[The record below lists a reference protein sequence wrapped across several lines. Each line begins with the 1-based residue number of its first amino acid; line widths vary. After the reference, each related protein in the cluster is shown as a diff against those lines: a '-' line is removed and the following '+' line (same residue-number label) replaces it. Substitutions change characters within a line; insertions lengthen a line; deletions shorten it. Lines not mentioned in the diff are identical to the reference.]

1 MKLRGYKILQLLD
14 ECKQSEVALAAHT
27 FLDNSEICAAGLA
40 AGHSGASP
48 PEPTE
53 EDIAAREEN
62 QDTLNSIMR
71 ARFLS
76 GKDPSVNYKDID
88 DDASLDHY
96 WAAQIDQDAQDRYF
110 EED

>member
-1 MKLRGYKILQLLD
+1 MDIKDLQLLD
-14 ECKQSEVALAAHT
+14 ECKQSEVALAVDA
-27 FLDNSEICAAGLA
+27 FIDNSKVCAAGPA
-40 AGHSGASP
+40 AGHSRASQ

-53 EDIAAREEN
+53 EEIAAIEEN
-62 QDTLNSIMR
+62 QDTLESIMR

-76 GKDPSVNYKDID
+76 GKDPSVNYEDID
-88 DDASLDHY
+88 NDTSLDHD

>member
-1 MKLRGYKILQLLD
+1 MEIID
-14 ECKQSEVALAAHT
+14 ECKQSGVGLAVKIII
-27 FLDNSEICAAGLA
+27 DNSNICAAGAA
-40 AGHSGASP
+40 AGHSRASR

-62 QDTLNSIMR
+62 QDTLESIMR

-76 GKDPSVNYKDID
+76 GKDPSVNYEDID
-88 DDASLDHY
+88 NDASLDTY
-96 WAAQIDQDAQDRYF
+96 WAAQVDQDAQDKYF